1 MMRTRIDNTQHI
13 SYVLMYDDMM
23 HIIIIYEIGSYYGT
37 SQSQWMHIVTHFNNE
52 FSTIRIPVYAI

>member
-13 SYVLMYDDMM
+13 SYVYVLMYDDMM

-37 SQSQWMHIVTHFNNE
+37 SQSQ
-52 FSTIRIPVYAI
+52 